1 MTLADL
7 PLGQKARLGT
17 IDWTVLAPEE
27 AKRLQALGFDSGAEV
42 SVDYRGMFGGKDPL
56 AVTLGDITI
65 ALRRLHAAAMQVE
78 PLA

>member
-7 PLGQKARLGT
+7 PLGQTARIHA
-17 IDWTVLAPEE
+17 IDWTVLAPDE
-27 AKRLQALGFDSGAEV
+27 AKRLQALGFDCGAEI

-56 AVTLGDITI
+56 AVAMGDMTI
-65 ALRRLHAAAMQVE
+65 ALRRVHAAAMQVE